1 MHREVFT
8 APPLP
13 CLTQRLGPRIVP
25 TFSGDASVFTIYGV
39 YRSRASR
46 NIWLAEE
53 MGAPWRHVPVIQH
66 YRLGD
71 WEADGAPLNTRSKD
85 FLAINPRGQVP
96 AMEDEGLV
104 LCESLAINLYL
115 AKRHGGALG
124 PEGLAEDALMMM
136 WSLWAA
142 TGVEPHAI
150 EILYNM
156 VAKPPAERD
165 AALAERSVAAL
176 DAPFSVLEGAL
187 EGRGYLVGGRFTVAD
202 INVAEIV
209 RYAAPARSLFEKRP
223 AIAAWLK
230 QCQSR
235 PAFQRM
241 WAARNAEPA

>member
-1 MHREVFT
+1 M
-8 APPLP
+8 
-13 CLTQRLGPRIVP
+13 
-25 TFSGDASVFTIYGV
+25 FTIYGV

-53 MGAPWRHVPVIQH
+53 MGVPWRHVPVIQH

-71 WEADGAPLNTRSKD
+71 WAADGAPLNTRSAE
-85 FLAINPRGQVP
+85 FLALNPRGQVP
-96 AMEDEGLV
+96 ALDDDGLV
-104 LCESLAINLYL
+104 LCESLAINLHL

-124 PEGLAEDALMMM
+124 PADVAEDGLMTM

-150 EILYNM
+150 EVLYNL
-156 VAKPPAERD
+156 VAKPPGERD
-165 AALAERSVAAL
+165 AGLAERSIAAL
-176 DAPFSVLEGAL
+176 DAPFTVLESAL

-209 RYAAPARSLFEKRP
+209 RYAAPAKSLFENRP
-223 AIAAWLK
+223 AIAAWLE
-230 QCQSR
+230 QCHAR

-241 WAARNAEPA
+241 WTTRDAEPA